1 MQNKIALKNERLYSF
16 AIMMTT
22 TVSYS
27 FGPVP
32 HLVRF
37 DYKTPGADP
46 KKNFLIGH
54 PGLFFIHFR
63 PFQTICRIKM

>member
-37 DYKTPGADP
+37 DYKTPGAD
-46 KKNFLIGH
+46 L
-54 PGLFFIHFR
+54 
-63 PFQTICRIKM
+63 